1 MARSPKPPLT
11 IDLLLPI
18 DVTFFREVL
27 LGVRAFS
34 RIGKP
39 WTLNVRRDD
48 EHFLG
53 ALAGDKP
60 DAALG
65 AMFSK
70 PILDAVGAAGIPA
83 VNVSGRDWSTLPS
96 VIADNHAIGRV
107 AAEHFLACG
116 FERFA
121 FIGGDTLFSRE
132 RGEGFLR
139 RLEEEGFSCEMRGDR
154 ADGWW
159 LEIPPPLALFAEND
173 GVAQRLVSECLQAGR
188 AVPEETAVLGVDND
202 SVACEL
208 SDVPLSSIDPAAG
221 RIGYLAAELLEKL
234 VDGGTVPEHPI
245 RVSPVGVVHRPST
258 DVFVVDDPDLA
269 AAMRV
274 IAQRACEPITVEQV
288 MEHVRVS
295 RRTFEKRFKAR
306 FARTPHDEIRRVQF
320 EQARR
325 LLAETDWS
333 IVRIAHHIG
342 HSDPKRFITLFR
354 KAFGDPPGAYRRKLR
369 SGVSGPA
376 RQGG

>member
-1 MARSPKPPLT
+1 
-11 IDLLLPI
+11 
-18 DVTFFREVL
+18 
-27 LGVRAFS
+27 
-34 RIGKP
+34 
-39 WTLNVRRDD
+39 D
-48 EHFLG
+48 EHFLD
-53 ALAGDKP
+53 ALAGHKP

-121 FIGGDTLFSRE
+121 YVGGPALFSRE
-132 RGEGFLR
+132 RGEGFSA
-139 RLEEEGFSCEMRGDR
+139 RLEEAGLSCETRGDR

-173 GVAQRLVSECLQAGR
+173 GFAKRLVSECLRAGR
-188 AVPEETAVLGVDND
+188 AVPEEAAVLGVDND

-234 VDGGTVPEHPI
+234 VEGGTVPEHPI

-288 MEHVRVS
+288 MEHVRIS

-306 FARTPHDEIRRVQF
+306 FAHTPHDEIRRVQF

-325 LLAETDWS
+325 LLSETDWP
-333 IVRIAHHIG
+333 IVQIAHRVG
-342 HSDPKRFITLFR
+342 HSDAKRFITLFR
-354 KAFGDPPGAYRRKLR
+354 KAFGDPPATYRRKLR
-369 SGVSGPA
+369 SGSSGLA
-376 RQGG
+376 RQHG